1 LTKDRLSASS
11 LDKERFVTTIEL
23 NNVLRAEEVL
33 AKELAEYAGLWVAVR
48 DHSVVASADS
58 MGELLDRV
66 NPEGLD
72 RILEV
77 AKEPTAGCFF

>member
-1 LTKDRLSASS
+1 MTA
-11 LDKERFVTTIEL
+11 IEL
-23 NNVLRAEEVL
+23 DCTLRAEEVL

-77 AKEPTAGCFF
+77 SKEPTAGCFF